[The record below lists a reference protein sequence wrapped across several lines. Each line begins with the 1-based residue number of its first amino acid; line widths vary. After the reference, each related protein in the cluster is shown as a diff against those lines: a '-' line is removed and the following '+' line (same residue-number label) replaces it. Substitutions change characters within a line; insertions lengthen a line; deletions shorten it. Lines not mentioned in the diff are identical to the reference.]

1 MTPIHNQQ
9 QQKKVSKTNFWVFLV
24 TAYNTREEE
33 SKKNISIA
41 FVSEREIQYKAAKM
55 TIKEMAVEE
64 KPVDTEQSSERKP
77 ESEYSIYSFV

>member
-33 SKKNISIA
+33 SKKKHFNCIR
-41 FVSEREIQYKAAKM
+41 ERERN
-55 TIKEMAVEE
+55 
-64 KPVDTEQSSERKP
+64 PVQSSKNDDKRDGRRGEARRYGAIQRTETRK
-77 ESEYSIYSFV
+77 